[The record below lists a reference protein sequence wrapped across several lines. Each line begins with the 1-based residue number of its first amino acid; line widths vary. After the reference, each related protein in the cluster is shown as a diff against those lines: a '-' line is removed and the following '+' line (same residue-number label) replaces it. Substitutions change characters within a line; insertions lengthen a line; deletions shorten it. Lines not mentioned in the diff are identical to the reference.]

1 MGYDPDSKRMC
12 VESLHPGIAS
22 EQVIANTSFEML
34 FVDLLPETP
43 QRTDYELEILR
54 EVVDPSGMV
63 IGKPAR

>member
-1 MGYDPDSKRMC
+1 
-12 VESLHPGIAS
+12 
-22 EQVIANTSFEML
+22 VIANTSFEML